1 MSIELEQQHHEE
13 SNDLLQ
19 NAWANFI
26 SGDSPMGGEMGKT
39 YTNPNSSQD
48 WVELPRLARRDGA
61 TEILQNL
68 PSLGR
73 WRSMGADSW
82 EELLEGIVPANKL
95 EQSGYSLEPELNR
108 ADMSSKPNTVRANK
122 VTTRHYR
129 GVRRRPWGKYAA
141 EIRDSSRKG
150 ARVWLGTFDTAE
162 KAALAYDKAA
172 LRMRGPRTFLNFPLE
187 IVAEGLEETHQEQ
200 DINAFPKFSTSQA
213 IQPNP
218 NVNEKSSRKR
228 SVSERDLYDELMI
241 VIEPQT
247 CKQSDNEDMFGEGC
261 DVLVFQDLGSD
272 YLESLLSSL

>member
-1 MSIELEQQHHEE
+1 MPIELEQQYRAE
-13 SNDLLQ
+13 SNELLQ
-19 NAWANFI
+19 NVWASFI
-26 SGDSPMGGEMGKT
+26 SGDSPIGEKMGNT
-39 YTNPNSSQD
+39 HTNPSSSQD

-61 TEILQNL
+61 TELLQNL

-73 WRSMGADSW
+73 WMSMGADNW

-95 EQSGYSLEPELNR
+95 EPSGYNLEAELSR
-108 ADMSSKPNTVRANK
+108 ADTSSKPNTMRVNK

-187 IVAEGLEETHQEQ
+187 IVAEASEETHQEK
-200 DINAFPKFSTSQA
+200 DFNAIPKLSTSQA

-241 VIEPQT
+241 MVEPQT
-247 CKQSDNEDMFGEGC
+247 CKQSDNEDMFGEDS

-272 YLESLLSSL
+272 YLEDLLSSL

>member
-1 MSIELEQQHHEE
+1 MPIELEQQYRAE
-13 SNDLLQ
+13 SNELLQ
-19 NAWANFI
+19 NAWASFI
-26 SGDSPMGGEMGKT
+26 SGDSPTGEKRGKT
-39 YTNPNSSQD
+39 HTNPSSSQD

-61 TEILQNL
+61 TELLQNL

-73 WRSMGADSW
+73 WMSMGADSW

-95 EQSGYSLEPELNR
+95 EPSGYNLEAELSH
-108 ADMSSKPNTVRANK
+108 ADTSSKPNTMRVNK

-129 GVRRRPWGKYAA
+129 GVRQRPWGKYAA

-187 IVAEGLEETHQEQ
+187 VVAEALEETHQEQ
-200 DINAFPKFSTSQA
+200 DFNAIPKLSTSQA
-213 IQPNP
+213 IQPNT

-241 VIEPQT
+241 MVEPQT
-247 CKQSDNEDMFGEGC
+247 CKQSDNEDMFGEGS

-272 YLESLLSSL
+272 YLESLFSSL